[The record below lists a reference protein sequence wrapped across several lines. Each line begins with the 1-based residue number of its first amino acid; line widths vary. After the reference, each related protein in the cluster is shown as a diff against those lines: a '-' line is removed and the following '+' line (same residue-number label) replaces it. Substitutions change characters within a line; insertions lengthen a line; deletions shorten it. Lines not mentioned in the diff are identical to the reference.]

1 MQLFKIPGTQSGI
14 YLIESLLNQNT
25 NQLVTMKSSR
35 IKKRHILEQGDYD
48 YEELENQTLL
58 CPDIRHQT
66 CLMSDNW
73 HVYWCLVT
81 IIHNTNTSNNHL
93 KGVPKRL
100 IPCKSIQKKNELILL
115 TNHIMLNKIILS
127 LSPSFIADH
136 KFQSI
141 PWSYF
146 QSYNTF

>member
-1 MQLFKIPGTQSGI
+1 MLRDLMQLFKIPGTQSGI

-48 YEELENQTLL
+48 YEQLENQTLL
-58 CPDIRHQT
+58 CPDIRQQT

-93 KGVPKRL
+93 KGVPCKRIFWSPDYHSKEAGINL
-100 IPCKSIQKKNELILL
+100 VNKSYHVKQ
-115 TNHIMLNKIILS
+115 NHFE
-127 LSPSFIADH
+127 PVSFIH
-136 KFQSI
+136 C
-141 PWSYF
+141 WS
-146 QSYNTF
+146 

>member
-35 IKKRHILEQGDYD
+35 IKKRHILEQVDYD

-66 CLMSDNW
+66 CLMSDN
-73 HVYWCLVT
+73 
-81 IIHNTNTSNNHL
+81 
-93 KGVPKRL
+93 
-100 IPCKSIQKKNELILL
+100 
-115 TNHIMLNKIILS
+115 
-127 LSPSFIADH
+127 
-136 KFQSI
+136 
-141 PWSYF
+141 
-146 QSYNTF
+146 

>member
-1 MQLFKIPGTQSGI
+1 MLRDLMQLFKIPETQSGI

-35 IKKRHILEQGDYD
+35 NKRRQILQQGDYD
-48 YEELENQTLL
+48 YDELVNQTLL

-81 IIHNTNTSNNHL
+81 IIHSTNTYNNHVKCDFL
-93 KGVPKRL
+93 QPVLLVPEEFIL
-100 IPCKSIQKKNELILL
+100 CQKKSN
-115 TNHIMLNKIILS
+115 
-127 LSPSFIADH
+127 
-136 KFQSI
+136 Q
-141 PWSYF
+141 YF
-146 QSYNTF
+146 LHTLFNNITS